1 MKKILNL
8 SIIVITIII
17 ISGCAKGSYKD
28 PLIPPSSTSEDKEF
42 ATVYLYTSSDFAGII
57 RRIGEDFIVL
67 IDEKDFKS
75 EYPISNLMITNR
87 NNFSKNKI
95 PPGVHHFLLNYLIG
109 SETAKLEGG
118 KDYYLAVKFTFAGA
132 PYLRFLDKEDFLNE
146 TKGEKEIRLTSGIK
160 RNAITSKYDYEIVD

>member
-1 MKKILNL
+1 MIKILN
-8 SIIVITIII
+8 IVYILLLIFI

-28 PLIPPSSTSEDKEF
+28 PLIPISYDNEDKDY
-42 ATVYLYTSSDFAGII
+42 ATVYLYTSSDFAGLI

-75 EYPISNLMITNR
+75 EYPISNLMITNS
-87 NNFSKNKI
+87 NYFSKNKI
-95 PPGVHHFLLNYLIG
+95 SPGVHHFLLNYLIG

-132 PYLRFLDKEDFLNE
+132 PYLRFLDRENFLNE
-146 TKGEKEIRLTSGIK
+146 TKGEKEIRLTTGIK
-160 RNAITSKYDYEIVD
+160 RNLITSKYNYEIVE